1 MKNSHLLEIL
11 KPVRYAGG
19 EWNAV
24 RNKTTARLR
33 FVLAYPDVYEIG
45 MSYLGLHV
53 LYDVLNRREDIW
65 CERTFAPWS
74 DREAQMRQRNE
85 TLTTLE
91 SGLPVSR
98 ADILG
103 MSFQHELTYTNALL
117 LLDLAGLPLCSRDRN
132 ETHPLVIAGGPCA
145 FNPAPMAPFIDAFVI
160 GEAEEGVLDLA
171 DSVLESK
178 KQNRTRLE
186 TLLELSKLEGVFVP
200 SLYSR
205 IHNRLGELCFG
216 PPLYPAIRRSVRKR
230 LIDFENHPYPVNQT
244 VPNARIVQR
253 RVALEIMRGCTRG
266 CRFCQAGFV
275 NRPLRERSVS
285 RLIEDAMRAA
295 ESTGYDELSLLSL
308 SSGDYSRIRDLVS
321 SLMDHCESR
330 QVSVSLPSLRLDGFA
345 EEIPRN
351 LERVRG
357 GGLTFAPE
365 AGTERLR
372 RAVNKAI
379 PDATILDTIRQAM
392 TKHWESLK
400 LYFMIGLPTETEED
414 IAGIGRLVARIHGM
428 LRGQGW
434 RRGTIHV
441 SIGTFSPK
449 PHTPY
454 QWCGQISTA
463 VCADRL
469 RILRS
474 DLRRNGIKLSTNNPE
489 PSLLEA
495 ILARG
500 DIRLAGVIELA
511 FRAGCRFDEWFEC
524 FRWDLWQNA
533 FRQMGLRPE
542 SLAEKTYRREDLL
555 PWSVIDIGV
564 RPEYLWHEYRR
575 TFEDRPSDHCGRD
588 DCRVCGVCDGDSV
601 RTIRSST
608 DQPLPQESA
617 PVRQE
622 GTFRYRLKYAKHG
635 PGTWLSHHDLLETM
649 NAIFRRAG
657 VTLAFSQGFHPH
669 PKITFAGALPVGLES
684 WGEYLEVSTVH
695 PCRGE
700 KLCADLSACS
710 PEGIEWIAAVPV
722 EKNEPKIGSV
732 IRADELRI
740 SWKDGGGES
749 REPSEEALR
758 EFNIGSWLPE
768 ENSVRL
774 IVVHSE
780 GNPPQIR
787 KILSGLQEQGVVPC
801 SSRIERLDQ
810 HRKDGDHWTPVVEAS
825 RSLA

>member
-1 MKNSHLLEIL
+1 MKNRHLLEIL

-24 RNKTTARLR
+24 LNKTAARLR

-53 LYDVLNRREDIW
+53 LYDVINRREDIW

-74 DREAQMRQRNE
+74 DREAQMRRRNE

-91 SGLPVSR
+91 SGLPVSQ

-103 MSFQHELTYTNALL
+103 ISFQHELTYTNALL
-117 LLDLAGLPLCSRDRN
+117 LLDLAALPLCSRDRD

-145 FNPAPMAPFIDAFVI
+145 FNPAPMSPFVDAFVI
-160 GEAEEGVLDLA
+160 GEAEEAVLDLA

-178 KQNRTRLE
+178 ERCRSRLE

-200 SLYSR
+200 SLYSL

-216 PPLYPAIRRSVRKR
+216 PPLYPAVRSTVRKR
-230 LIDFENHPYPVNQT
+230 LINFDSQPYPVNQP

-253 RVALEIMRGCTRG
+253 RVALEIMRGCARG

-275 NRPLRERSVS
+275 NRPLRERSVT
-285 RLIEDAMRAA
+285 RLIEDAMRAID
-295 ESTGYDELSLLSL
+295 STGYDEVSLLSL
-308 SSGDYSRIRDLVS
+308 STGDYSRIQDLVS
-321 SLMDHCESR
+321 SLMDHCENR
-330 QVSVSLPSLRLDGFA
+330 QVSISLPSLRLDGFA

-379 PDATILDTIRQAM
+379 PDVTILDTIRQAM
-392 TKHWESLK
+392 GKHWESLK
-400 LYFMIGLPTETEED
+400 LYFMIGLPTETEKD
-414 IAGIGRLVARIHGM
+414 IAGIGRLVGKIRGM
-428 LRGQGW
+428 LREQGW

-441 SIGTFSPK
+441 SIGTFCPK

-454 QWCGQISTA
+454 QWCGQISAA
-463 VCADRL
+463 VCKDRL

-474 DLRRNGIKLSTNNPE
+474 DLRQNGIKLSTHNLE

-524 FRWDLWQNA
+524 FHWDLWQNA
-533 FRQMGLRPE
+533 FRQMALNPE

-564 RPEYLWHEYRR
+564 RPEYLWQEYQR
-575 TFEDRPSDHCGRD
+575 TFEDRPSDHCGQD
-588 DCRVCGVCDGDSV
+588 GCRVCGVCDGDSV
-601 RTIRSST
+601 RTIRSSAH
-608 DQPLPQESA
+608 QPPPREPA
-617 PVRQE
+617 PTRQE

-657 VTLAFSQGFHPH
+657 VALAFSHGFHPH
-669 PKITFAGALPVGLES
+669 PKITFAGALPVGMES
-684 WGEYLEVSTVH
+684 WGEYLEISTIY
-695 PCRGE
+695 PCRE
-700 KLCADLSACS
+700 DKLCGDLNTHS
-710 PEGIEWIAAVPV
+710 PAGIEWIAAVPV
-722 EKNEPKIGSV
+722 EKNEPKIGSI

-740 SWKDGGGES
+740 CLEDAGGELT
-749 REPSEEALR
+749 EPSVETQQKFHIA
-758 EFNIGSWLPE
+758 SWLRE

-780 GNPPQIR
+780 GKPPQIR
-787 KILSGLQEQGVVPC
+787 KILSDLQEQGAVPH
-801 SSRIERLDQ
+801 SSWIERLDQ
-810 HRKDGDHWTPVVEAS
+810 LRKDGDRWTPIIAAL